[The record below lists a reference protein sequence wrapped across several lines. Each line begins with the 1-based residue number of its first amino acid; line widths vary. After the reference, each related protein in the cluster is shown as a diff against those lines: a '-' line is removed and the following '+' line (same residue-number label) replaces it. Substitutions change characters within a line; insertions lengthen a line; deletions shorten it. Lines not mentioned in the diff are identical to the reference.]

1 MYCWF
6 AGAQLESRV
15 CAGDCSHETFSLE
28 QKLETTLTRYD
39 GSKYELEPEG
49 EFRDYTNQDGT
60 QDKNPENEIGKYFQC
75 TKTAYKPYDLAV
87 TVCLVIAKHH
97 LRENITVHSDGT
109 MENWH
114 EAMQLCHHFLGYGK
128 GFCLDDD
135 GSVPLDATDSNA
147 MVTQYSKNKKEI
159 ASLRKAQEKLEEEQE
174 EKISKIKERYR
185 DVIRELENQQ
195 YIETGKLQEIQDS
208 AKKDTDKKTE
218 ELLSPISQTDRI
230 VYYLKRNNLNP
241 DTKCFESVKNRQDE
255 HLELLEEY
263 SDSCISLQMY
273 LTENGRPI
281 NKYSLAIVGHSILG
295 ENRYDSEKIL
305 ELPYG
310 YFGWRNSFDFSG
322 GNIKVDAKQFKTI
335 EDAKKYGMKNNI
347 RSILKN
353 FFKEYD
359 TVKSEY
365 DEANSKYAIADF
377 EEIVRANLSRYWNYR
392 CHYNESEKKETAKKL
407 GIPTI
412 EISKMSI
419 DQVLLLAERYG
430 V

>member
-1 MYCWF
+1 M
-6 AGAQLESRV
+6 
-15 CAGDCSHETFSLE
+15 
-28 QKLETTLTRYD
+28 
-39 GSKYELEPEG
+39 
-49 EFRDYTNQDGT
+49 
-60 QDKNPENEIGKYFQC
+60 
-75 TKTAYKPYDLAV
+75 
-87 TVCLVIAKHH
+87 
-97 LRENITVHSDGT
+97 
-109 MENWH
+109 
-114 EAMQLCHHFLGYGK
+114 
-128 GFCLDDD
+128 
-135 GSVPLDATDSNA
+135 
-147 MVTQYSKNKKEI
+147 
-159 ASLRKAQEKLEEEQE
+159 
-174 EKISKIKERYR
+174 
-185 DVIRELENQQ
+185 
-195 YIETGKLQEIQDS
+195 
-208 AKKDTDKKTE
+208 
-218 ELLSPISQTDRI
+218 LSPISQTDRI